1 MVAWRY
7 AESLPIGEQALA
19 LAREVGAREAEVRA
33 LTVLGGDLAFL
44 GHGEEGLDHFRQ
56 ALQLAEQI
64 RDLIGLER
72 AYVNFTDVLTMLGRP
87 RESARVGKSGL
98 EEMHRYGIESVLLVV
113 NQIEA
118 LVAIGEWDEAERLS
132 AAALRGI
139 TSSFRHGLMFIRGV
153 VEIGRGEF
161 ESARQHLAAA
171 SAAPWEYLV
180 LGLCD
185 ARLAELALW
194 ERRWTDA
201 QAAIDAGLARAR
213 RHEAAQIR
221 LQLCATGLRAHAELA
236 ALAGARRDVDAVRH
250 VLRRARNLLTAARRA
265 AADASAITPNADGW
279 LAVAEAEYQR
289 VRGVP
294 GPELWSDAA
303 ETWDRLERPPL
314 VAYCRWRQAEA
325 VVAAGASRTEAIGPL
340 REAFTRRHSDR
351 GEAVV
356 ARTRT
361 ARPAR
366 PARSRR
372 ASRAARRTAHPG
384 GDPWSHRARGRGPQ
398 SRRPRLHQP
407 RDRRDTHHQRQDGER
422 PRNAHP
428 PQARRA
434 EPARS
439 RRHRASPHATPGGQP
454 QLEG

>member
-56 ALQLAEQI
+56 ALQLAQQI

-325 VVAAGASRTEAIGPL
+325 LIAAGASRTEAIVPL
-340 REAFTRRHSDR
+340 REAFT
-351 GEAVV
+351 V
-356 ARTRT
+356 A
-361 ARPAR
+361 ARIGAKPLSHELELLAQRAR
-366 PARSRR
+366 LDLAAPHA
-372 ASRAARRTAHPG
+372 AARRTAHPG

-398 SRRPRLHQP
+398 PRRARLHQP

-428 PQARRA
+428 AQARGA

-439 RRHRASPHATPGGQP
+439 GRHRAPPHATTGGQP